1 MRPAD
6 RPSGLDGGALLALAD
21 RRDLDLAGTRL
32 LSHRDGE
39 AEHAGVIGRL
49 DSVEVQVV
57 TQHQLA
63 TEGALAAFGG
73 EHLPVAVA
81 RRPLGAAGQHVA
93 LDAQVDGVDVHSGT
107 VELETDSRHYTP
119 G

>member
-1 MRPAD
+1 MVPWQMCGDDVGSQPEGRDPTMRPAD

-39 AEHAGVIGRL
+39 AEHAGAIGRL

-73 EHLPVAVA
+73 EHLPVEIGRA
-81 RRPLGAAGQHVA
+81 HV
-93 LDAQVDGVDVHSGT
+93 
-107 VELETDSRHYTP
+107 
-119 G
+119 